1 MARSG
6 VRIDGSKAG
15 YSLFAISLF
24 AISPPRQKRLAIRA
38 SLSRK
43 SRAAVSIMMR
53 RRRFAAAAK
62 DPTDADW
69 MIRMMVCMQEDTPAS
84 KSLETRRCRASPP
97 RTIRIYGGLD
107 CCFQFLGRAKGVVAC
122 GLLPFATL
130 VGAAPFLM
138 DRGRISM
145 SVRVYLTIAATVEFF
160 TVSLS
165 S

>member
-1 MARSG
+1 
-6 VRIDGSKAG
+6 
-15 YSLFAISLF
+15 
-24 AISPPRQKRLAIRA
+24 
-38 SLSRK
+38 
-43 SRAAVSIMMR
+43 MMR
-53 RRRFAAAAK
+53 PGRFAAAAK

-107 CCFQFLGRAKGVVAC
+107 YCFQFLGRAKGVC

-138 DRGRISM
+138 DRRKISM